1 LFVES
6 GGLRQYP
13 PREVIEHDSG
23 LDQPE
28 RFPVRRGSIQ
38 HHSVLGISPSPHR
51 ARGEADSISTR
62 DAGRTA
68 PAVRLTGAPDT
79 AEIASTMSASVI
91 PSVRSLL

>member
-1 LFVES
+1 MKGCVPFLFLSGDFPLRRLLFLES

-38 HHSVLGISPSPHR
+38 HHSVLGISPSGQR
-51 ARGEADSISTR
+51 RGRFDL
-62 DAGRTA
+62 DA
-68 PAVRLTGAPDT
+68 
-79 AEIASTMSASVI
+79 
-91 PSVRSLL
+91 